1 MGLVELSS
9 ALWRERELLEAL
21 RCTLE
26 EQRLLVTAGR
36 SQRLDRSAGEV
47 ESVLTELRR
56 TELLRAMEAD
66 AAAAQLNLAPNPSLG
81 ALAAAAGE
89 PWEAVLS
96 EHRRAL
102 LEATAAISE
111 LAEGNR
117 ALLESGYR
125 AASAALLT
133 DAGSAPAGG

>member
-26 EQRLLVTAGR
+26 EQRLMVAAGR

-66 AAAAQLNLAPNPSLG
+66 AAAAELGLSPNPSLV

-89 PWEAVLS
+89 LWEAVLS

-102 LEATAAISE
+102 REATAAISE

-117 ALLESGYR
+117 GLLEAGYR

-133 DAGSAPAGG
+133 GAGSGPAGG

>member
-26 EQRLLVTAGR
+26 EQQLMVAAGKSR
-36 SQRLDRSAGEV
+36 RVDRSAGEV

-56 TELLRAMEAD
+56 TELLRALEAD
-66 AAAAQLNLAPNPSLG
+66 AAAAELGLPPNPSLG

-102 LEATAAISE
+102 REATAAIST
-111 LAEGNR
+111 LAERNR
-117 ALLESGYR
+117 VLLEIGYR
-125 AASAALLT
+125 AASTALLT
-133 DAGSAPAGG
+133 GAGSRPAGG